1 MATIYKAK
9 IVSYW
14 VAYDEETIKKA
25 LELGLKELN
34 KGTDKF
40 NVDVERK

>member
-9 IVSYW
+9 IVSHW
-14 VAYDEETIKKA
+14 VAYDDKTIKKA

-34 KGTDKF
+34 INNEIT
-40 NVDVERK
+40 VDVERK

>member
-1 MATIYKAK
+1 MATIYKAE

-25 LELGLKELN
+25 LEIGLKELN
-34 KGTDKF
+34 INNEITI
-40 NVDVERK
+40 DVKRK